1 MTEST
6 EQRYGWWSDQHEQA
20 VPGTASAWQATD
32 GQYVYVTK
40 LNNSSTDPGVYK
52 WPDAY
57 CVGPV
62 TKCIR
67 MSDRTMQRLRERRQG
82 YVVESIH
89 PLMSPKTTF
98 TLLRQTAGGWT
109 DIHGG
114 IKGEFATEEEVIQAF
129 IDLSNGPFSDCHRWM
144 LLPSDKASAYI
155 NAAI

>member
-20 VPGTASAWQATD
+20 VPGTASAWQTTD

-62 TKCIR
+62 LKCVRI
-67 MSDRTMQRLRERRQG
+67 SDRAKRRFQEQNID
-82 YVVESIH
+82 YLVKSIH
-89 PLMSPKTTF
+89 QQVPPLGTTSSE
-98 TLLRQTAGGWT
+98 Q
-109 DIHGG
+109 I
-114 IKGEFATEEEVIQAF
+114 I
-129 IDLSNGPFSDCHRWM
+129 
-144 LLPSDKASAYI
+144 
-155 NAAI
+155 